1 MSDEN
6 LRIMFDAAC
15 AGEEVPDLPLTDEE
29 RELVESTWRECK
41 KLEENMRNTVLQMQR
56 QAKGETIGVIIA
68 SVALAVAVT
77 ICFAMVR

>member
-6 LRIMFDAAC
+6 LGKMLEAAC
-15 AGEEVPDLPLTDEE
+15 AGQEVPDLPLTDEE

-56 QAKGETIGVIIA
+56 QVKGETIGVVIA
-68 SVALAVAVT
+68 GVALAVAVIIFFT
-77 ICFAMVR
+77 MVK